1 MTIETLERVLSEAP
15 LPDADEARERT
26 VASARARV
34 RSRQGAGRPTR
45 RWRRP
50 ALQLAAA
57 AIALAC
63 LLLTPPGRAAADW
76 LGGVVGIGDVG
87 GSPTNEHRGFPATGA
102 AIVINNGFAP
112 DGSRYEWVA
121 YPCKIDLRKE
131 GLPERFE
138 GFGVSFEWPGSA
150 QDGGAGGGSCA
161 EGEGDASERAG
172 HYFGSFGT
180 QIVPSQFKGVAA
192 PDLVVS
198 GETTPSVHEVRVV
211 YTDARGGRHSRPVD
225 FERIGRKLRGKIT
238 ASRELGGTFVAFIP
252 GAWAARDD
260 LENRLDLRALQGT
273 GKLEAGPLV
282 RRDRSRIRA
291 AQSRCAP
298 LQPDLGTI
306 TINPNEPPDTK
317 EQERL
322 FAPYRRCMEQHMP
335 RGPVQVIAYDEN
347 GRELGREA
355 EPLFVTSK
363 PGQPPDMPRLSERPV
378 DPDAAGEPIVLA
390 TGRAPDGAA
399 YEFYT
404 ERFENDDGKVY
415 GTCTEQWWPKAGQPG
430 PGSCGPG
437 LPPSTAYGRRE
448 PEQIFARAYGFVQP
462 ARPATRYLMV
472 SGYARPNVSRVGV
485 AFEARDGRTS
495 EVPVELTQVDRA
507 LGERMGADG
516 PFGFFVAF
524 VPARAEHR
532 PIAVSAYDSSGN
544 RLSTDK
550 RTLDP

>member
-34 RSRQGAGRPTR
+34 RSRRGAGRGTR

-225 FERIGRKLRGKIT
+225 FERIGPKLRGKIT
-238 ASRELGGTFVAFIP
+238 ASRELGGTSSPSSPARGPRATTWRTGSTCARCRAPASSRPVRSCVGTEAGSARLRAAAP
-252 GAWAARDD
+252 RCSRTSGRSRSTPTSRPTPRSRSGCSLPTAGAWSS
-260 LENRLDLRALQGT
+260 T
-273 GKLEAGPLV
+273 C
-282 RRDRSRIRA
+282 RA
-291 AQSRCAP
+291 APSR
-298 LQPDLGTI
+298 
-306 TINPNEPPDTK
+306 
-317 EQERL
+317 
-322 FAPYRRCMEQHMP
+322 
-335 RGPVQVIAYDEN
+335 
-347 GRELGREA
+347 
-355 EPLFVTSK
+355 
-363 PGQPPDMPRLSERPV
+363 
-378 DPDAAGEPIVLA
+378 
-390 TGRAPDGAA
+390 
-399 YEFYT
+399 
-404 ERFENDDGKVY
+404 
-415 GTCTEQWWPKAGQPG
+415 
-430 PGSCGPG
+430 
-437 LPPSTAYGRRE
+437 
-448 PEQIFARAYGFVQP
+448 
-462 ARPATRYLMV
+462 
-472 SGYARPNVSRVGV
+472 
-485 AFEARDGRTS
+485 
-495 EVPVELTQVDRA
+495 
-507 LGERMGADG
+507 
-516 PFGFFVAF
+516 
-524 VPARAEHR
+524 
-532 PIAVSAYDSSGN
+532 
-544 RLSTDK
+544 
-550 RTLDP
+550 